1 MENTPNPDSGE
12 KQSKEFRLFAAKRI
26 LLGAIG
32 IVLLLWLV
40 SYALSFFDTP
50 ASEET
55 DHTARV
61 ADVTSS
67 HDDAT
72 QESPADTT
80 DHAQTAPHE
89 GPVDTTDNTQT
100 APPAGND
107 EARVEAHG
115 ETEPMDHG
123 QTPSHT
129 SDSATGMAAHTPP
142 ETTAPVTDTHAAT
155 APPVETDRQ
164 SAAVEHETPGNHTAQ
179 VGHAAQSAAKE
190 ASHAPA
196 GHAAFSASG
205 VTGVAFVDATIA
217 PLRYELEERYYGWRP
232 NDIVDVTDNVNNYQ
246 LGVLEVTRRTVE
258 VLLERIS
265 STGGSQTFDKD
276 LETARNNLMINA
288 SDYMLPSA
296 EDSYEEALD
305 SLKNYRGKL
314 MNGTAF
320 FYGRI
325 DNLIP
330 LLRAYE
336 NLLGSCDDKL
346 IKHYEDDGS
355 EVSWFQADDYFYYA
369 KGVASA
375 MHSIL
380 EAVAVDFDTAIET
393 RRGTEILHHTLEA
406 LHHATQIDP
415 ILILDSAPDGI
426 LANHRANMAA
436 PISHA
441 RFFVGLLIETLST

>member
-1 MENTPNPDSGE
+1 MGNTPNPDSGE
-12 KQSKEFRLFAAKRI
+12 KQSKEFKIFAAKRI

-40 SYALSFFDTP
+40 SFALSYFESSEPGKTSHPPRVAEVPDSP
-50 ASEET
+50 ASAMHE
-55 DHTARV
+55 
-61 ADVTSS
+61 
-67 HDDAT
+67 DAT
-72 QESPADTT
+72 DTADHAATASHVSTDGAGSEGHGQAETT
-80 DHAQTAPHE
+80 DH
-89 GPVDTTDNTQT
+89 
-100 APPAGND
+100 PPAATHASAGNAGTA
-107 EARVEAHG
+107 EH
-115 ETEPMDHG
+115 
-123 QTPSHT
+123 TPSET
-129 SDSATGMAAHTPP
+129 AAHV
-142 ETTAPVTDTHAAT
+142 ADTHAAT
-155 APPVETDRQ
+155 APPGETGNQ
-164 SAAVEHETPGNHTAQ
+164 SATAEHKTPGD
-179 VGHAAQSAAKE
+179 HAAKASHAAKAAAE
-190 ASHAPA
+190 DASHAPA
-196 GHAAFSASG
+196 GHGAFSASG
-205 VTGVAFVDATIA
+205 VTGVAFVEATIA

-276 LETARNNLMINA
+276 LELARNNLMINA

-296 EDSYEEALD
+296 EDSYEEALE

-314 MNGTAF
+314 VNGTAF

-355 EVSWFQADDYFYYA
+355 EVSWFQTDDYFYYA
-369 KGVASA
+369 KGAASA

-380 EAVAVDFDTAIET
+380 EAVAVDFATAIET
-393 RRGTEILHHTLEA
+393 RRGTEILHHALEA

>member
-1 MENTPNPDSGE
+1 MENTPNPDPGE
-12 KQSKEFRLFAAKRI
+12 KQIKGFKLFAAQRI
-26 LLGAIG
+26 VIG
-32 IVLLLWLV
+32 VIAIVLLLWLV
-40 SYALSFFDTP
+40 HYGLSFF
-50 ASEET
+50 ET
-55 DHTARV
+55 TGAGKPGHTSQV
-61 ADVTSS
+61 ADLPSGSGT
-67 HDDAT
+67 
-72 QESPADTT
+72 DTA

-89 GPVDTTDNTQT
+89 NAGAVAVEDHGSPQATTHGDSADSASHAPTAPHAASDKTDMAGHKPSEAAPKAADTHT
-100 APPAGND
+100 APPPQD
-107 EARVEAHG
+107 
-115 ETEPMDHG
+115 
-123 QTPSHT
+123 
-129 SDSATGMAAHTPP
+129 
-142 ETTAPVTDTHAAT
+142 
-155 APPVETDRQ
+155 
-164 SAAVEHETPGNHTAQ
+164 
-179 VGHAAQSAAKE
+179 GHAAKVAAE
-190 ASHAPA
+190 DASHAPA
-196 GHAAFSASG
+196 GHGAFSASG
-205 VTGVAFVDATIA
+205 VTGVAFVEATIA

-232 NDIVDVTDNVNNYQ
+232 NDIVNITDNVNNYQ

-258 VLLERIS
+258 VLVERIS

-276 LETARNNLMINA
+276 LELARNNLMIKA

-296 EDSYEEALD
+296 EASYEEALE

-314 MNGTAF
+314 LNGTAF

-346 IKHYEDDGS
+346 IRHYEEDGS
-355 EVSWFQADDYFYYA
+355 EVSWFSADDYFYYA

-393 RRGTEILHHTLEA
+393 RRGTEILHHALES

-415 ILILDSAPDGI
+415 VLILDSAPDGI

-441 RFFVGLLIETLST
+441 RFFVGMLIETLST

>member
-1 MENTPNPDSGE
+1 MEKTPNPDSGE
-12 KQSKEFRLFAAKRI
+12 KQTKGFKLFAAQRI
-26 LLGAIG
+26 VIGAIA

-40 SYALSFFDTP
+40 HYGLSFFESTEAGKP
-50 ASEET
+50 GHAPQ
-55 DHTARV
+55 V
-61 ADVTSS
+61 ADVPSS
-67 HDDAT
+67 Y
-72 QESPADTT
+72 DTEAT
-80 DHAQTAPHE
+80 DHAQTASHE
-89 GPVDTTDNTQT
+89 NAGAVAVEDHGNAETTTHGDPADTTSHIQT
-100 APPAGND
+100 APHAAADKADVTAHKPSGAAKKDAG
-107 EARVEAHG
+107 
-115 ETEPMDHG
+115 
-123 QTPSHT
+123 
-129 SDSATGMAAHTPP
+129 
-142 ETTAPVTDTHAAT
+142 THAAT
-155 APPVETDRQ
+155 APQSKTDT
-164 SAAVEHETPGNHTAQ
+164 SGDHADK
-179 VGHAAQSAAKE
+179 VGHGTKTAAE
-190 ASHAPA
+190 DASHAPA
-196 GHAAFSASG
+196 GHGAFSATG
-205 VTGVAFVDATIA
+205 VTGVAFVEATIA

-232 NDIVDVTDNVNNYQ
+232 NDIANVTDNVNNYQ

-258 VLLERIS
+258 VLVERIS

-276 LETARNNLMINA
+276 LELARNNLMIKA

-296 EDSYEEALD
+296 EASYEEALEA
-305 SLKNYRGKL
+305 LRNYRGKL

-346 IKHYEDDGS
+346 IRHYEDDGS
-355 EVSWFQADDYFYYA
+355 EVSWFSADDYFYYA

-380 EAVAVDFDTAIET
+380 EAVAVDFATAIET
-393 RRGTEILHHTLEA
+393 RRGTEILHHALES

-426 LANHRANMAA
+426 FANHRANMAA

>member
-1 MENTPNPDSGE
+1 MGNTPNPDSGE
-12 KQSKEFRLFAAKRI
+12 KQSKEFKIFAAKRI

-32 IVLLLWLV
+32 VVLLLWLV
-40 SYALSFFDTP
+40 SYALSYFESSEAGKTSHTP
-50 ASEET
+50 
-55 DHTARV
+55 RV
-61 ADVTSS
+61 AEVPGSPAGAI
-67 HDDAT
+67 HEDAT
-72 QESPADTT
+72 DTA
-80 DHAQTAPHE
+80 DHAATASHVST
-89 GPVDTTDNTQT
+89 GNAGT
-100 APPAGND
+100 A
-107 EARVEAHG
+107 EH
-115 ETEPMDHG
+115 
-123 QTPSHT
+123 TPSET
-129 SDSATGMAAHTPP
+129 AAHV
-142 ETTAPVTDTHAAT
+142 ADTHAAT
-155 APPVETDRQ
+155 APPGETDNQ
-164 SAAVEHETPGNHTAQ
+164 NATAEHKTPGD
-179 VGHAAQSAAKE
+179 HAAKAKHAAKAAAE
-190 ASHAPA
+190 DASHAPA
-196 GHAAFSASG
+196 GHGAFSASG
-205 VTGVAFVDATIA
+205 VTGVAFVEATIA

-276 LETARNNLMINA
+276 LELARNNLMIKA

-296 EDSYEEALD
+296 EDSYEEALE

-314 MNGTAF
+314 LNGTAF

-336 NLLGSCDDKL
+336 NLLGSSDDKL

-355 EVSWFQADDYFYYA
+355 EVSWFRADDYFYYA

-380 EAVAVDFDTAIET
+380 EAVAVDFATAIET
-393 RRGTEILHHTLEA
+393 RRGTEILHHALES

-415 ILILDSAPDGI
+415 LLILDSAPDGI

-436 PISHA
+436 HISHA